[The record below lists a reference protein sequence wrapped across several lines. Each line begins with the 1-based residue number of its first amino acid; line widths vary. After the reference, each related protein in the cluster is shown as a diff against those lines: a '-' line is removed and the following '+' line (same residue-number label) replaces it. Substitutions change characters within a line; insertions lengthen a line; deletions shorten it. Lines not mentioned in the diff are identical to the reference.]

1 MNAYRDRM
9 PAGSCGWPL
18 CGKGPSVAFCVD
30 VPHTEAD
37 LGPGPPPC
45 CRHGGACPTPAAC
58 VQSLAGSS
66 EDRDRGQT
74 LASSD
79 CAAKCGTSSL
89 AMKAILYILFKES
102 ELIIVL
108 IL

>member
-1 MNAYRDRM
+1 MNGYRDRM

-45 CRHGGACPTPAAC
+45 CRHGGARPTPAAC
-58 VQSLAGSS
+58 VQNLAGSS
-66 EDRDRGQT
+66 EDRGRT